1 MKNADEQPR
10 AKASALPIDQQA
22 AANYALRAA
31 DLLRQIAL
39 TQTQAQ
45 NQVLN
50 LGLAE
55 QTVLAALNDPRPDV
69 VKAAGNVLAYLNST
83 PAQAALLQTILAQN
97 TADDVRV
104 SLLKSAST
112 NAKFF
117 GSRLTPE
124 QVQTLDQMIEGA
136 TNQDV
141 KNGAGEFRG
150 ALNLPADQAKTL
162 VVKQSRV

>member
-1 MKNADEQPR
+1 MPTPN
-10 AKASALPIDQQA
+10 STL
-22 AANYALRAA
+22 
-31 DLLRQIAL
+31 
-39 TQTQAQ
+39 
-45 NQVLN
+45 
-50 LGLAE
+50 
-55 QTVLAALNDPRPDV
+55 
-69 VKAAGNVLAYLNST
+69 VKAAGQVLAYLNSG
-83 PAQAALLQTILAQN
+83 PAQAALLQTIIAQN

-117 GSRLTPE
+117 GNRLSP
-124 QVQTLDQMIEGA
+124 QHVQTLDQMINGA

-162 VVKQSRV
+162 VVQQSRV